1 VTDIEALAGTF
12 RAMVEVLQR
21 NVHEI
26 QRTNETLE
34 FRVQERTQQ
43 LLEANTKLGKE
54 IRQRAQ
60 TEELL
65 AERTERLAASRS

>member
-1 VTDIEALAGTF
+1 MTDIEALAGTF